1 MRQWHSTPTR
11 PSSSPARLP
20 PHQRR
25 PEEPVEVRRYIDAIR
40 RARWLIAAIMVL
52 LTGVV
57 VGVSVSVP
65 SRYEAAAS
73 IVKQV
78 NTGGVRERGPERRH
92 SASWRRS
99 AS

>member
-1 MRQWHSTPTR
+1 MAQHADPPELLPRAPSRRQ
-11 PSSSPARLP
+11 AA
-20 PHQRR
+20 

-65 SRYEAAAS
+65 SRYEATAS

-78 NTGGVRERGPERRH
+78 NTSRLRERGRRRRH
-92 SASWRRS
+92 ARAGDDRP
-99 AS
+99 ADH